1 MKQIWLGCLAAAV
14 LLSASCLEAPRAH
27 AQSPDA
33 QAGKAA
39 FDARCSRCHQMARLQ
54 GYLAKRPD
62 DAARTADLDRFLT
75 RHHAS
80 DATERAA
87 IIAWMLT
94 QQAAPSP

>member
-1 MKQIWLGCLAAAV
+1 MKKIRLQMLCTLLLWGAMSIATPAAQ
-14 LLSASCLEAPRAH
+14 

-39 FDARCSRCHQMARLQ
+39 FDARCSRCHQIGRLQ

-80 DATERAA
+80 DAAERAA

-94 QQAAPSP
+94 QQAAPAP

>member
-1 MKQIWLGCLAAAV
+1 
-14 LLSASCLEAPRAH
+14 
-27 AQSPDA
+27 
-33 QAGKAA
+33 
-39 FDARCSRCHQMARLQ
+39 MARLQ

>member
-1 MKQIWLGCLAAAV
+1 MKQMWFGFLGAV
-14 LLSASCLEAPRAH
+14 ALLSASCIEAPSTH
-27 AQSPDA
+27 AQSPEA

-39 FDARCSRCHQMARLQ
+39 FDARCSRCHQIARLQ

-62 DAARTADLDRFLT
+62 DATRTADLDRFLT

-94 QQAAPSP
+94 QQAAPAP

>member
-1 MKQIWLGCLAAAV
+1 MKKIWLK
-14 LLSASCLEAPRAH
+14 LLFAMLLWATTSLEAPAAQ
-27 AQSPDA
+27 AQSADA

-62 DAARTADLDRFLT
+62 DAARRADLDRFLT

-80 DATERAA
+80 DPADRAA

>member
-1 MKQIWLGCLAAAV
+1 MKQMRQVILAVAV
-14 LLSASCLEAPRAH
+14 LLSASYAEAPRAL
-27 AQSPDA
+27 AQSPEA
-33 QAGKAA
+33 TAGKAA
-39 FDARCSRCHQMARLQ
+39 FDARCSRCHQIGRLQ

-62 DAARTADLDRFLT
+62 DATRAADLDRFLT